1 MESASITGVLS
12 RLWRRWRSLSER
24 RARQPARPENNPRAR
39 LGARGEK
46 IARRWLAR
54 SGYKILYRNYRP
66 PGGGEVDVVCR
77 DRATGE
83 LVFVE
88 VKTRMRAGAARPSDA
103 VDARKQHLLLRGA
116 MAWLR
121 ALDNPEVRGRFD
133 VVEVITGPGGRPA
146 VSVIRDAFPPPGS
159 WLY

>member
-1 MESASITGVLS
+1 MSIIGALS
-12 RLWRRWRSLSER
+12 RLWRRWRFRSKR
-24 RARQPARPENNPRAR
+24 GARPPARLRTDPRAR
-39 LGARGEK
+39 LGARGETL
-46 IARRWLAR
+46 ARRWLAR
-54 SGYKILYRNYRP
+54 NGYKILYRNYRP

-88 VKTRMRAGAARPSDA
+88 VKTRMKAGAARPSDA

-133 VVEVITGPGGRPA
+133 VVEIITGPGGQPSI
-146 VSVIRDAFPPPGS
+146 SVIRDAFPPPGS